1 MKYRIL
7 YKWAIQKTRV
17 AKDTR
22 RGRKFA
28 SRLPAS
34 SALIIK
40 LTKRSKPSERASRRD
55 NMTKE
60 DKLKKA
66 LTKFLNKYSWGAME
80 HLEKDNGIGV
90 GYFDEEDKPEHVKEV
105 SELYKLLNESEQKG

>member
-1 MKYRIL
+1 MYNFVRIL
-7 YKWAIQKTRV
+7 VDYQLIY
-17 AKDTR
+17 R
-22 RGRKFA
+22 RGLKFG
-28 SRLPAS
+28 SFTTSTPLYK
-34 SALIIK
+34 IN
-40 LTKRSKPSERASRRD
+40 SERASYKRQASRRD
-55 NMTKE
+55 SMTKE

-105 SELYKLLNESEQKG
+105 SKLYKLLNESEQKG

>member
-1 MKYRIL
+1 MYNFVRIL
-7 YKWAIQKTRV
+7 VDYQLIY
-17 AKDTR
+17 R
-22 RGRKFA
+22 RGLKFG
-28 SRLPAS
+28 SFTTSTPLYKINKRAS
-34 SALIIK
+34 SSLQ
-40 LTKRSKPSERASRRD
+40 ASRRD
-55 NMTKE
+55 SMTKE